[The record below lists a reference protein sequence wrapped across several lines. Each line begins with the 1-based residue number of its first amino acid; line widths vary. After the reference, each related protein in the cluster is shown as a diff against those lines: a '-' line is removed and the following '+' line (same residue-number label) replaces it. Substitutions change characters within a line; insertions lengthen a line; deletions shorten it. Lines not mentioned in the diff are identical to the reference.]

1 MKKKVIFI
9 TTSWGKSGTGP
20 EIYARYLWE
29 AFRDD
34 PEIEFHLV
42 ATGSGSTHPRLHL
55 IEPPSGSLALYKAV
69 AEKGLGLA
77 RSLGPS
83 GILHVN
89 SSNLHTCLL
98 KSPWPV
104 WGQINDYENTTV
116 FSQAFKIIKTYGIRR
131 WLALIRRWWL
141 ERQFVNYQQLT
152 LCNSQFTKQNILAA
166 YKPSHLERLKV
177 LYKAVDT
184 SQFEKPAVLPPN
196 PHNTPDS
203 RPVVLFIGSDFKR
216 KGLDDLIRALDLIK
230 YPLHLSIAGV
240 TREQFVTELPELAV
254 TLNNLNHTIQFHGQT
269 SREITKALFWHAS
282 LFCLPSRSE
291 ALGVSILEALSAGL
305 PCVATKVGG
314 IPEIAQQLGGC
325 ILVFPDNSRELASAI
340 NKVLTSPKPNL
351 RATIKNSSFT
361 VVAMISALKKLYL
374 NESA

>member
-9 TTSWGKSGTGP
+9 TTSWGKGGTGP

-55 IEPPSGSLALYKAV
+55 IKPPEGSLALYKAV
-69 AEKGLGLA
+69 AEKGLALA

-89 SSNLHTCLL
+89 SSNLHACLL
-98 KSPWPV
+98 GSSWPV

-116 FSQAFKIIKTYGIRR
+116 FSQAFKIIKTYGVRR
-131 WLALIRRWWL
+131 WVALLRRWWL
-141 ERQFVNYQQLT
+141 ERQFVNEQALT
-152 LCNSQFTKQNILAA
+152 LCNSQFTQQNILAA
-166 YKPSHLERLKV
+166 YKPKYPERLKV

-184 SQFEKPAVLPPN
+184 SQFERPAILPAN
-196 PHNTPDS
+196 PHRVVDN
-203 RPVVLFIGSDFKR
+203 RPVVLYVGSDFRR
-216 KGLDDLIRALDLIK
+216 KGLDDLINALPLIK
-230 YPLHLSIAGV
+230 TPLHLSIAGV
-240 TREQFVTELPELAV
+240 TEQQFAKEFTELAP
-254 TLNNLNHTIQFHGQT
+254 TLNNTVHTIQFHGQT
-269 SREITKALFWHAS
+269 PRETTKALFWHAN

-291 ALGVSILEALSAGL
+291 ALGVAILEALAAGL
-305 PCVATKVGG
+305 PCAATSVGG

-325 ILVFPDNSRELASAI
+325 VLVPPDNPLKLASAI
-340 NKVLTSPKPNL
+340 NQVITHPPVVSKSILSTSP
-351 RATIKNSSFT
+351 FT
-361 VVAMISALKKLYL
+361 VSAMTQSLRSLYL
-374 NESA
+374 K